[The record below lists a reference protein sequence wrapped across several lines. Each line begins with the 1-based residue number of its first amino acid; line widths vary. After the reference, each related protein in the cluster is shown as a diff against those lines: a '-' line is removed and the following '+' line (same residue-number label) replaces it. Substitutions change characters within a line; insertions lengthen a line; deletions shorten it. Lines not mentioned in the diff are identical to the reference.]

1 MILQPLTSL
10 SAAPIVLT
18 SDRYHGKCLKIARGK
33 VKEDDKY
40 TCPICDWR
48 VKIPRDAA
56 RPKLE
61 VLQDW
66 QAEIP
71 GLPFQPE
78 EEDTL
83 ADIINTAQ
91 DFRDFMR
98 PYINPMMTTP
108 EEVTTQR
115 FYLRKI
121 EGAEILLAYETNFF
135 RQELHKWAPVAP
147 EAPPVLEMS
156 LSTRKPRPTKQQKMM
171 AQLGIENPDDL
182 PQHLRTKQ
190 HSFTKRKNSV
200 SHAKLPPPLQPAPQ
214 GRSDTPIS
222 LAHPMSSA
230 YSSNSNMQPLPH
242 HGEHPSPA
250 FAFDRHYQPHS
261 PNAQVSPTFANSP
274 PFMQTQPGINSP
286 AFRASSPMQRP
297 PGLDPSLFSPDPS
310 FGRNDHIGIS
320 ASLDSPMKDAFS
332 LVGGSGVHP
341 SSQTLDVGSGDVED
355 MFADLTNHHDDAGGD
370 AEEGLA
376 HMAASS
382 HASAALEAMESG
394 DLDGGSGGAGAEV
407 FLN

>member
-1 MILQPLTSL
+1 MS
-10 SAAPIVLT
+10 
-18 SDRYHGKCLKIARGK
+18 RYHGKCLKIARGK

-61 VLQDW
+61 DLQDW
-66 QAEIP
+66 QAEIA

-78 EEDTL
+78 EEGTL

-91 DFRDFMR
+91 DFREFLR

-147 EAPPVLEMS
+147 VAPPVLEMS
-156 LSTRKPRPTKQQKMM
+156 LSTRKPRPTKQQRMM

-190 HSFTKRKNSV
+190 HSFTKRKNSE
-200 SHAKLPPPLQPAPQ
+200 SHSKLPPPLQPAPQ
-214 GRSDTPIS
+214 GRSDSPIG
-222 LAHPMSSA
+222 LAHPISA
-230 YSSNSNMQPLPH
+230 NYHPNSTNQSITP
-242 HGEHPSPA
+242 HGEHTSPTYAYDGHYPSTS
-250 FAFDRHYQPHS
+250 PH
-261 PNAQVSPTFANSP
+261 AQISPTFANSP
-274 PFMQTQPGINSP
+274 PFMQTQPVINSP
-286 AFRASSPMQRP
+286 GFRTSSPMQLP
-297 PGLDPSLFSPDPS
+297 PGLDPSLFSPEPA
-310 FGRNDHIGIS
+310 FGRTDHIGIS
-320 ASLDSPMKDAFS
+320 ARRESPMKDAFT
-332 LVGGSGVHP
+332 LGGSEAHP
-341 SSQTLDVGSGDVED
+341 SSQTLDVGGGDVEE
-355 MFADLTNHHDDAGGD
+355 MFADLTNHDDDGGAD
-370 AEEGLA
+370 AEDGLG
-376 HMAASS
+376 HMAGSS
-382 HASAALEAMESG
+382 HASEALDAMKSG
-394 DLDGGSGGAGAEV
+394 DADGDNDNDADCGRVDAEE

>member
-1 MILQPLTSL
+1 MISSVPKVKA
-10 SAAPIVLT
+10 SAAVVLI

-61 VLQDW
+61 DLQDW

-78 EEDTL
+78 EEGTL

-147 EAPPVLEMS
+147 EAPPLLEMS

-190 HSFTKRKNSV
+190 HSFTKRKNSE
-200 SHAKLPPPLQPAPQ
+200 SHSKQPPPLQPAPL
-214 GRSDTPIS
+214 GRPDTSLNLAYPNSNTQS
-222 LAHPMSSA
+222 LA
-230 YSSNSNMQPLPH
+230 Q

-250 FAFDRHYQPHS
+250 YAFDRHFQPHS
-261 PNAQVSPTFANSP
+261 PTAQVSPTFANSP
-274 PFMQTQPGINSP
+274 PFMQTQPGIDSP
-286 AFRASSPMQRP
+286 TFRATSPLQRP
-297 PGLDPSLFSPDPS
+297 PGLDPSLFSPGPS
-310 FGRNDHIGIS
+310 FGRTDHIGIS

-355 MFADLTNHHDDAGGD
+355 MFADLTNHHDDGGGD
-370 AEEGLA
+370 PEDGLGHLA
-376 HMAASS
+376 GSS
-382 HASAALEAMESG
+382 HVSEALEAMKNG
-394 DLDGGSGGAGAEV
+394 DLDGDGGGADAEE

>member
-1 MILQPLTSL
+1 MLI
-10 SAAPIVLT
+10 

-61 VLQDW
+61 DLQDW

-71 GLPFQPE
+71 GLPFRPE
-78 EEDTL
+78 EEHTL
-83 ADIINTAQ
+83 ADIIESAQ

-98 PYINPMMTTP
+98 PYTNPMMTTP

-135 RQELHKWAPVAP
+135 RHELHKWAPVAP
-147 EAPPVLEMS
+147 EAPPILEMS

-171 AQLGIENPDDL
+171 ASLGIENPDDL

-190 HSFTKRKNSV
+190 HSFTKRKNSEP
-200 SHAKLPPPLQPAPQ
+200 HTKQPPPLQPAPQ
-214 GRSDTPIS
+214 GRPDTPINF
-222 LAHPMSSA
+222 AHPIAAA
-230 YSSNSNMQPLPH
+230 YSSVSNTQPLAQ

-250 FAFDRHYQPHS
+250 FAFDRHFQPHS
-261 PNAQVSPTFANSP
+261 PNAQASPSFANSP
-274 PFMQTQPGINSP
+274 PFMRTQAGINSP
-286 AFRASSPMQRP
+286 TFRASSPIQRP
-297 PGLDPSLFSPDPS
+297 PGLDPSLFSPSPS

-332 LVGGSGVHP
+332 LGGSGVHP

-355 MFADLTNHHDDAGGD
+355 MFADLTNHHDDGGGD
-370 AEEGLA
+370 TEEGLA
-376 HMAASS
+376 HMAGSS
-382 HASAALEAMESG
+382 HASEALEAMKSG
-394 DLDGGSGGAGAEV
+394 VVDGDSGGAGAEE